1 MLGTRATVSYTCR
14 TMPRLIRLL
23 IWTAV
28 AVLGAVA
35 VAVAAFQRAEPVNA
49 LWVVVAGVC
58 TFAVSYRFYSAWLM
72 AKVLTIDPTRAPA
85 AVTRADGKDF
95 VPTPRWMVFGHH
107 FAAIAG
113 PGPLVGPV
121 LAAQFG
127 YLPGTL
133 WILIGATL
141 GGGVHD
147 AVVLFA
153 SMRRDGKSLGQMLKE
168 EIHPVVGMVAMLAL
182 LAIMTILLAVLGL
195 VVVKALAESPWG
207 LFTIAATIP
216 LAMVMGLLLRSGVMR
231 VTGVSILG
239 VAGLLLAVVAGKYL
253 PESWNHALKLDAT
266 TLAWAIM
273 IYGFT
278 ASVLPVWLLLAPRDY
293 LSTFMKLGTVAVLGV
308 FIVIAMPPLHMPAV
322 TRFIDGSG
330 DVVPGPVFPFVCI
343 TIACGAVSGFHAL
356 ISSGTTPKL
365 LAREQDIRLIGY
377 GAMITEMLVAL
388 MAIIAACAL
397 HPGQYLAINCPVVI
411 RSGLNAK
418 DQADQ
423 EKVINE
429 KFAKINSYGPVY
441 QVSREEM
448 KNLAD
453 DLQEETLVGR
463 VGGAPTFAVGMASMF
478 AKVIPGRAALS
489 LWYHFA
495 IMFEALFILTT
506 LDAGTRVGR
515 FILQDLLGQV
525 CKPLGQTGNWLGN
538 ITATGLLVAAWGFFL
553 YQGAIDPEGIAMSL
567 WPIFGISN
575 QLLAVIA
582 FCLGTTLLIK
592 SGKARYC
599 WVTLGPLVFLT
610 IVTFTAGW
618 MKIFSPRAGGFLPT
632 IRKLEGQ
639 LAAGVPAAQVRILET
654 SLFNARLDI
663 AVVVVF
669 LAFVAVITLGCVW
682 EWWRILSGA
691 KRAEIHEAPYV
702 ALADHPAFH
711 K

>member
-1 MLGTRATVSYTCR
+1 MVPYTYRMML
-14 TMPRLIRLL
+14 RLL
-23 IWTAV
+23 TWTAV
-28 AVLGAVA
+28 AALGAVA
-35 VAVAAFQRAEPVNA
+35 VAVMAFQRAEPVNA
-49 LWVVVAGVC
+49 LWLVIAGVC

-168 EIHPVVGMVAMLAL
+168 EIHPVVGVVAMLSL

-231 VTGVSILG
+231 VTGVSLLG
-239 VAGLLLAVVAGKYL
+239 VAGLLLAVAVGKYL
-253 PESWNHALKLDAT
+253 PESWNQVLRLDAT

-278 ASVLPVWLLLAPRDY
+278 AAVLPVWLLLAPRDY

-330 DVVPGPVFPFVCI
+330 FVVPGPVFPFVCI
-343 TIACGAVSGFHAL
+343 TIACGAVSGFHSL
-356 ISSGTTPKL
+356 IASGTTPKL
-365 LAREQDIRLIGY
+365 LGREQDIRLIGY

-388 MAIIAACAL
+388 MAIIAASAL
-397 HPGQYLAINCPVVI
+397 PPGQYLAINSPINPRDPVVVEAQI
-411 RSGLNAK
+411 
-418 DQADQ
+418 
-423 EKVINE
+423 
-429 KFAKINSYGPVY
+429 AKINSYGPIY
-441 QVSREEM
+441 QVSADEM
-448 KNLAD
+448 RKLAA
-453 DLQEETLVGR
+453 DLQEPTIIGR
-463 VGGAPTFAVGMASMF
+463 TGGAPTFAVGMAAMF
-478 AKVIPGRAALS
+478 AKVIPGRTAIS

-525 CKPLGQTGNWLGN
+525 WKPLGQTGNWLGN

-553 YQGAIDPEGIAMSL
+553 YQGAIDPEGIAKSL
-567 WPIFGISN
+567 WPLFGISN

-592 SGKARYC
+592 SGKTRYC
-599 WVTLGPLVFLT
+599 WVTLVPLVFLT

-618 MKIFSPRAGGFLPT
+618 MKIFSPQAAGFLPA

-639 LAAGVPAAQVRILET
+639 LASGVPAARLRAVET
-654 SLFNARLDI
+654 ALFNARLDI
-663 AVVVVF
+663 VVVVVF
-669 LAFVAVITLGCVW
+669 LGFVAVITLGCVW
-682 EWWRILSGA
+682 EWWRILSGI
-691 KRAEIHEAPYV
+691 KPAEIHEAPYE
-702 ALADHPAFH
+702 ALADYP
-711 K
+711 

>member
-1 MLGTRATVSYTCR
+1 LVPYTYRMML
-14 TMPRLIRLL
+14 RLL
-23 IWTAV
+23 TWTAV
-28 AVLGAVA
+28 AALGAVA
-35 VAVAAFQRAEPVNA
+35 VAVMAFQRAEPVNA
-49 LWVVVAGVC
+49 LWLVIAGVC

-168 EIHPVVGMVAMLAL
+168 EIHPVVGVVAMLSL

-231 VTGVSILG
+231 VTGVSLLG
-239 VAGLLLAVVAGKYL
+239 VAGLLLAVAVGKYL
-253 PESWNHALKLDAT
+253 PESWNQVLRLDAT

-278 ASVLPVWLLLAPRDY
+278 AAVLPVWLLLAPRDY

-330 DVVPGPVFPFVCI
+330 FVVPGPVFPFVCI
-343 TIACGAVSGFHAL
+343 TIACGAVSGFHSL
-356 ISSGTTPKL
+356 IASGTTPKL
-365 LAREQDIRLIGY
+365 LGREQDIRLIGY

-388 MAIIAACAL
+388 MAIIAASAL
-397 HPGQYLAINCPVVI
+397 PPGQYLAINSPINPRDPVVVEAQI
-411 RSGLNAK
+411 
-418 DQADQ
+418 
-423 EKVINE
+423 
-429 KFAKINSYGPVY
+429 AKINSYGPIY
-441 QVSREEM
+441 QVSADEM
-448 KNLAD
+448 RKLAA
-453 DLQEETLVGR
+453 DLQEPTIIGR
-463 VGGAPTFAVGMASMF
+463 TGGAPTFAVGMAAMF
-478 AKVIPGRAALS
+478 AKVIPGRTAIS

-525 CKPLGQTGNWLGN
+525 WKPLGQTGNWLGN

-553 YQGAIDPEGIAMSL
+553 YQGAIDPEGIAKSL
-567 WPIFGISN
+567 WPLFGISN

-592 SGKARYC
+592 SGKTRYC
-599 WVTLGPLVFLT
+599 WVTLVPLVFLT

-618 MKIFSPRAGGFLPT
+618 MKIFSPQAAGFLPA

-639 LAAGVPAAQVRILET
+639 LASGVPAARLRAVET
-654 SLFNARLDI
+654 ALFNARLDI
-663 AVVVVF
+663 VVVVVF
-669 LAFVAVITLGCVW
+669 LGFVAVITLGCVW
-682 EWWRILSGA
+682 EWWRILSGI
-691 KRAEIHEAPYV
+691 KPAEIHEAPYE
-702 ALADHPAFH
+702 ALADYP
-711 K
+711 